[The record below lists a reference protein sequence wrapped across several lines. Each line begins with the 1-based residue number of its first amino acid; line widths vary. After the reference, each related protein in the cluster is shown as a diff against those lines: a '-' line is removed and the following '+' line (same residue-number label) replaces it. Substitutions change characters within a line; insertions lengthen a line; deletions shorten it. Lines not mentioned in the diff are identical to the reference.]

1 MTTTTHTTRLD
12 DIADRNTR
20 SRVTDL
26 LFSSMIALLLV
37 LCLASLRAAA
47 SPSVSYSA
55 THSAVT
61 EAHVADTGAV
71 CDVEA
76 AC

>member
-12 DIADRNTR
+12 DIAERNTR
-20 SRVTDL
+20 SRITDL
-26 LFSSMIALLLV
+26 LFASMIAMLLV
-37 LCLASLRAAA
+37 ICLASLRAAA
-47 SPSVSYSA
+47 SPSVS
-55 THSAVT
+55 HSASHWTVT
-61 EAHVADTGAV
+61 EGRVADTGAV

>member
-12 DIADRNTR
+12 DIAERNTR
-20 SRVTDL
+20 SRTIDL
-26 LFSSMIALLLV
+26 LFASMIALFLV
-37 LCLASLRAAA
+37 LCVASLRAAA
-47 SPSVSYSA
+47 SPSVSHSA
-55 THSAVT
+55 THSAAT

>member
-1 MTTTTHTTRLD
+1 MTTTTHTTRLEE
-12 DIADRNTR
+12 IAERNTR
-20 SRVTDL
+20 SRITDL
-26 LFSSMIALLLV
+26 LFASMIALLLV
-37 LCLASLRAAA
+37 MCLASLRAAA
-47 SPSVSYSA
+47 SPSVSHSA

>member
-20 SRVTDL
+20 SRTIDL
-26 LFSSMIALLLV
+26 LFASMIALFLV
-37 LCLASLRAAA
+37 LCVASLRAAA
-47 SPSVSYSA
+47 SPSVS
-55 THSAVT
+55 HSASHWSVT
-61 EAHVADTGAV
+61 EGHVADTGAV
-71 CDVEA
+71 CDLDA